1 MMVLAASTGALQA
14 LEVVLWAVPGAL
26 AWGAARR
33 ETQARG
39 AWLLVAAACVFICA
53 DKALDL
59 HGAVLGLLRDATRAA
74 APELRAH
81 GSAQGTRTLLLV
93 LGGLGAGAG
102 LWLLARRLGRGTG
115 AVRLSLAGLSVVV
128 ALLAARLTGPGKIL
142 EQRPALGIAVQL
154 LGWSLVC
161 AGPLRSRAGGPSTPG
176 DGD

>member
-1 MMVLAASTGALQA
+1 MIVLAASTGALQA

-26 AWGAARR
+26 AWSAARR
-33 ETQARG
+33 GAQARG
-39 AWLLVAAACVFICA
+39 GWVLVAAACAFICT

-59 HGAVLGLLRDATRAA
+59 HGAVLGVLRDATRAP

-81 GSAQGTRTLLLV
+81 GSAQGMRTLLLV

-115 AVRLSLAGLSVVV
+115 AVRLSLAGLLVVV
-128 ALLAARLTGPGKIL
+128 ALLAARLTGPGKVL
-142 EQRPALGIAVQL
+142 EQRPVLGLAVQL

-161 AGPLRSRAGGPSTPG
+161 AGPLRSRAGGPSTAR
-176 DGD
+176 DED